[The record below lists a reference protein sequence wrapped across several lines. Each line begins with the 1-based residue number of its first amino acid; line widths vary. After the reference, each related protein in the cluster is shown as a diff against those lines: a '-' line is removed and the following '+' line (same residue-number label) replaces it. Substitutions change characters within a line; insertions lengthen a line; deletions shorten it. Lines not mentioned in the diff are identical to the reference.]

1 MLVDYYKVLGI
12 DYSASFE
19 EIRTAYRSLSK
30 KWHPDLNPDRD
41 VTSIMQ
47 QINEAYYILGNPQKR
62 ERYNVEY
69 LKYQD
74 FCKQTITKQE
84 TRSNS
89 NYDSANTSSNS
100 KHEYNVSD
108 ENVKNDIE
116 NARKRAKQ
124 YVDEFMR
131 GLKENNRKAIKSG
144 GCTFITYIIVGILM
158 SFIAVVFS
166 HC

>member
-1 MLVDYYKVLGI
+1 MFTDYYKILGVDI
-12 DYSASFE
+12 SASSE
-19 EIRTAYRSLSK
+19 EIRIAYRSLSK

-47 QINEAYYILGNPQKR
+47 QINEAYCILGNPPKR

-69 LKYQD
+69 LKYQE
-74 FCKQTITKQE
+74 FCKQTIKQE

-89 NYDSANTSSNS
+89 NYDSANASSES
-100 KHEYNVSD
+100 KHEYDVSD

-116 NARKRAKQ
+116 NARKRAKE
-124 YVDEFMR
+124 YVDEFMH

-144 GCTFITYIIVGILM
+144 GCTFLTYIIVGILM
-158 SFIAVVFS
+158 SLIAIVFS